1 MALGAGDQSR
11 INEDEKVDA
20 NVIAT
25 DNVNEKFEDGSTSIV
40 SVDSREADE
49 ALELVGIRRTAVF
62 SEEYNLRLRRKLV
75 SILDAVYRRELQ
87 Y

>member
-1 MALGAGDQSR
+1 M
-11 INEDEKVDA
+11 
-20 NVIAT
+20 IAT